1 MSGAWTFFYPVKLY
15 LQAVM
20 SLRFAL
26 KFVEIRP
33 AEASEACMRQKIPG
47 GLGGMMHKV
56 VQTIFDKSDR
66 RSAEPGDR
74 HLPSFVIFLA
84 WQLGSSDLTRGKEKI
99 WLLC

>member
-1 MSGAWTFFYPVKLY
+1 MNSVQRSCPANRVGSLDLFFSVLVI

-47 GLGGMMHKV
+47 GWV
-56 VQTIFDKSDR
+56 
-66 RSAEPGDR
+66 A
-74 HLPSFVIFLA
+74 
-84 WQLGSSDLTRGKEKI
+84 
-99 WLLC
+99 